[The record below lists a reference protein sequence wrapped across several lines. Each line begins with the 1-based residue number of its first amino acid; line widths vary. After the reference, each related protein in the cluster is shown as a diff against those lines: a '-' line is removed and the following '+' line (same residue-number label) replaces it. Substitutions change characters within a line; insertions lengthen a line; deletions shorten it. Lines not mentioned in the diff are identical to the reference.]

1 MKNANERPCE
11 NCGKIRSTHVVERK
25 EELPVRGEPTE
36 VPAKVRI
43 CDECGT
49 SLYDEELDTATL
61 KEAFGKYRA
70 KHGIVSP
77 DEISELREKYGLSQR
92 SLGRLLGWG
101 EVTITRYE
109 QGSLPDEA
117 HNQMLKMLKDE
128 ANFRRI
134 YEENKARLSD
144 LTRRRVESR
153 LHGTGDD
160 SDHCMNYEELIYSLQ
175 IRKPGIFNGF
185 RSFSLDTLQEMIV
198 FYTSRIKDVSI
209 TKLNKLL
216 FYADFIHY
224 RLHSVSI
231 SGTKYVHVPYGP
243 VPDGYLAIIE
253 LLEKEDVIRID
264 EEPFYQ
270 GRVVSAKKEPDFAS
284 LPGSALQALEQV
296 CDFFGNKSAKE
307 VSEISHNEAGYR
319 ETEQG
324 KPISYAYADKIS
336 LP

>member
-1 MKNANERPCE
+1 
-11 NCGKIRSTHVVERK
+11 
-25 EELPVRGEPTE
+25 
-36 VPAKVRI
+36 
-43 CDECGT
+43 
-49 SLYDEELDTATL
+49 
-61 KEAFGKYRA
+61 
-70 KHGIVSP
+70 
-77 DEISELREKYGLSQR
+77 
-92 SLGRLLGWG
+92 
-101 EVTITRYE
+101 
-109 QGSLPDEA
+109 
-117 HNQMLKMLKDE
+117 
-128 ANFRRI
+128 
-134 YEENKARLSD
+134 
-144 LTRRRVESR
+144 
-153 LHGTGDD
+153 
-160 SDHCMNYEELIYSLQ
+160 MNYEELIYSLQ

-198 FYTSRIKDVSI
+198 FYTSRIEDVSI

-307 VSEISHNEAGYR
+307 VSEISHNEAGYK